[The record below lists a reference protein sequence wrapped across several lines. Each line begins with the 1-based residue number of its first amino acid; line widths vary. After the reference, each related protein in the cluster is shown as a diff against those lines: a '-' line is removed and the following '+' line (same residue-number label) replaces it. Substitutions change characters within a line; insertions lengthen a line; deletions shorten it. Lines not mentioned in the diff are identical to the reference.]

1 MIEREVESIFAPS
14 HRFAARSKA
23 QEGQAAA
30 FTSQCSFSRSQAVDS
45 KGNFFSV
52 VLLADVGAWKTSK
65 KEYIGAVFSICFF
78 YNVGKTVY
86 KCNFQMRK

>member
-1 MIEREVESIFAPS
+1 MIEREVESIFVPS
-14 HRFAARSKA
+14 HRVAARSKA

-30 FTSQCSFSRSQAVDS
+30 FTSQCSFSRGQAVDS

-52 VLLADVGAWKTSK
+52 VADVGAWKTSK

-78 YNVGKTVY
+78 YNVGKPVY
-86 KCNFQMRK
+86 KRNFQMRK